1 MCREGAGGDVKGP
14 PGGRGG
20 GGGAVHPSI
29 EEETPGKKTSSAGD
43 TLNGQVTITPTM
55 MSNRCWSC
63 QTYPSGVTF
72 PAPTPLSSSGLTQ
85 ATGVEPYSVPAPLS
99 ATPLTVTLDPGA
111 QAQMGVLAKEAHI
124 SSQNKSNSSTFQT
137 EWGGG
142 GGGVRFIVHN
152 TIFQVSLFSP
162 IQFPHPLKIH
172 PTLPPS

>member
-1 MCREGAGGDVKGP
+1 MRHLDKRMCREGAGGDVKGP

-142 GGGVRFIVHN
+142 GGGCG
-152 TIFQVSLFSP
+152 S
-162 IQFPHPLKIH
+162 
-172 PTLPPS
+172 